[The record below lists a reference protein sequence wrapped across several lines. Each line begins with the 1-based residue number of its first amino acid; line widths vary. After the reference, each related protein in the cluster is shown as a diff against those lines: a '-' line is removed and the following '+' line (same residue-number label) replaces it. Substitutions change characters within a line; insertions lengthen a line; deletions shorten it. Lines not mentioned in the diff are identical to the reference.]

1 MRFTSGHSSHKAVGR
16 RRSRHAGNG
25 KSNRSAS
32 TNSAANQQTGP
43 VNLKTPQHVG
53 GDGRSLVSR
62 TPIWARVVV
71 VLLLTLLA
79 SVTCVGTLYAASVS
93 RMATD
98 AQRVLTSAEG
108 LANSAL
114 GCGSDKSLSDISQE
128 LVNATNDLNEE
139 LNGPQWDFF
148 RDHSR
153 FGSDITAARE
163 MLASVDTL
171 VNGPFTDLLNL
182 SKRLQGFSLK
192 NGSVDVSALMDMP
205 DIVKQAHKDISQQL
219 TKLNKVPTPSVAKV
233 ATVLESEK
241 AALKTV
247 DSMLSEYDGLINL
260 LPQLLGENGK
270 RTYLVM
276 VQNPAE
282 LRSAGGMVG
291 TIAAITADKGTITI
305 GDFATTSGWDIPEKP
320 MDATVLKE
328 RQVFGDTFD
337 QYPAT
342 TTIDPEFQRVAQ
354 MNKYMWLYQKGN
366 EDKNVAGV
374 LSFDPVFLQALLGA
388 TGKVKLSDGRVL
400 DGTTTVPFFASDL
413 YTDYPDFEQQNNF
426 VSEAAQAIMNH
437 VLGNANAS
445 TASPL
450 LKAIRDTSASGHF
463 KLWMADPD
471 EQEALIATGLI
482 DDKASGELS
491 ADSQVPETGI
501 YLSELQQGKQ
511 DWYLK
516 TSTTVTKTCGDVSAS
531 QNALYSGVL
540 DKRITTAVRNTQLGQ
555 FTEDQLG
562 DEYTV
567 TFTMKNTLTKAKAE
581 SLPDFVNGGSENSV
595 LGGMLYRVVLTAP
608 YGGEITAVQADID
621 SWDTN
626 TASLYDRQ
634 YIMFNQQWIEP
645 GKELTIAYTVRVS
658 SDATH
663 PLNAVTTPV
672 VNADGVETGSN
683 GKVTDE
689 CPADTNG
696 ADGAN
701 GGKNDAHKGASS
713 DPSAGLDTLDN
724 LKSQISCPVDLKSL
738 AGSM

>member
-1 MRFTSGHSSHKAVGR
+1 M
-16 RRSRHAGNG
+16 
-25 KSNRSAS
+25 
-32 TNSAANQQTGP
+32 NQQTGP

-53 GDGRSLVSR
+53 GNGRSLISR

-98 AQRVLTSAEG
+98 AQRVLTSAES

-128 LVNATNDLNEE
+128 LVNATNDLNAE

-233 ATVLESEK
+233 ATVLETEK

-247 DSMLSEYDGLINL
+247 DSMLGEYDGLINL
-260 LPQLLGENGK
+260 LPQLLGEDGK

-305 GDFATTSGWDIPEKP
+305 GDFATTSGWDIPEEP
-320 MDATVLKE
+320 MDDTVLKE
-328 RQVFGDTFD
+328 RQVFGGTFD

-366 EDKNVAGV
+366 EDENVAGV
-374 LSFDPVFLQALLGA
+374 LSLDPVFLQALLGA
-388 TGKVKLSDGRVL
+388 TGEVKLSDGRVL
-400 DGTTTVPFFASDL
+400 DSTTTVPFFASDL

-426 VSEAAQAIMNH
+426 VSEAARSN
-437 VLGNANAS
+437 
-445 TASPL
+445 
-450 LKAIRDTSASGHF
+450 
-463 KLWMADPD
+463 
-471 EQEALIATGLI
+471 
-482 DDKASGELS
+482 
-491 ADSQVPETGI
+491 
-501 YLSELQQGKQ
+501 Y
-511 DWYLK
+511 
-516 TSTTVTKTCGDVSAS
+516 
-531 QNALYSGVL
+531 
-540 DKRITTAVRNTQLGQ
+540 
-555 FTEDQLG
+555 
-562 DEYTV
+562 
-567 TFTMKNTLTKAKAE
+567 
-581 SLPDFVNGGSENSV
+581 
-595 LGGMLYRVVLTAP
+595 
-608 YGGEITAVQADID
+608 
-621 SWDTN
+621 
-626 TASLYDRQ
+626 
-634 YIMFNQQWIEP
+634 EP
-645 GKELTIAYTVRVS
+645 RAW
-658 SDATH
+658 
-663 PLNAVTTPV
+663 
-672 VNADGVETGSN
+672 
-683 GKVTDE
+683 
-689 CPADTNG
+689 
-696 ADGAN
+696 
-701 GGKNDAHKGASS
+701 
-713 DPSAGLDTLDN
+713 
-724 LKSQISCPVDLKSL
+724 
-738 AGSM
+738 